1 MPVEN
6 GVEKHFELIGKLAAL
21 YTDWFELRQPLHEVY
36 RSVA

>member
-6 GVEKHFELIGKLAAL
+6 GVEKHFVLTGKIAAL
-21 YTDWFELRQPLHEVY
+21 YTDRFQLQPPLHEVY